1 MSAGFGFSVGDFIS
15 ALELVAD
22 VIDALRE
29 SGEASKRYRELVR
42 QLDSLESVLLR
53 VKRLELDEAQYA
65 EYIALQQ
72 TSSQCQ
78 RTIDEFWKKIK
89 KYQPALGTKGSSRLK
104 ENWMRIRWAVC
115 KKEDVNAFKAD
126 IAAHTESIHLL
137 LTTIQMS
144 VGRSVAQCFSY
155 GVFLGHVPAYSKR
168 RTTVEICLSLAK
180 FKQDTLSL

>member
-1 MSAGFGFSVGDFIS
+1 MSVGFGFSVGDFIA

-72 TSSQCQ
+72 T
-78 RTIDEFWKKIK
+78 
-89 KYQPALGTKGSSRLK
+89 
-104 ENWMRIRWAVC
+104 
-115 KKEDVNAFKAD
+115 
-126 IAAHTESIHLL
+126 
-137 LTTIQMS
+137 
-144 VGRSVAQCFSY
+144 
-155 GVFLGHVPAYSKR
+155 
-168 RTTVEICLSLAK
+168 
-180 FKQDTLSL
+180 